1 MPAAVNGYAAPYST
15 HHPLAEILHGVELTE
30 QQQAFLTGKNRA
42 AAMITLRP
50 DGTPA
55 SARVG
60 VALVDGKVW
69 SSGTQD
75 RARTRWLRRD
85 PRSTLFV
92 CDTAGYGYLN
102 IEARVRI
109 LEGADA
115 PELSLRLFRV
125 MQSRPSGP
133 LSWFGG
139 EISEE
144 EFLRKM
150 VDEQRL
156 IYEFEPTRVT
166 GL

>member
-1 MPAAVNGYAAPYST
+1 MDHPARQNTSVD
-15 HHPLAEILHGVELTE
+15 LTE
-30 QQQAFLTGKNRA
+30 QQRAFLAEKNRV

-55 SARVG
+55 SVRVG
-60 VALVDGKVW
+60 IALVDGKLW

-92 CDTAGYGYLN
+92 ADAGGFGYLN
-102 IEARVRI
+102 IESRVRI
-109 LEGADA
+109 LEGPDA
-115 PELSLRLFRV
+115 PELSVRLFRT
-125 MQSRPSGP
+125 MQQRPSGP

-139 EISEE
+139 ELSEE

-156 IYEFEPTRVT
+156 IYEFEPVRVS